1 MCGCKLYKR
10 YYGLTNRTP
19 IICDSKNDRI
29 FAGSLSDIQ
38 AGDFAYTRSGYSY
51 LKEIIVIK

>member
-1 MCGCKLYKR
+1 M
-10 YYGLTNRTP
+10 TP